1 MHGCCHII
9 LGGNNIILRTLV
21 AGGAGFIGSFL
32 CEALIDAGRDVVC
45 VDNFITGRR
54 ENVTHLL
61 SSPHFTLVEH
71 DVCQPLTDSSFDFDG
86 LDYIFHLA
94 SPASPKDF
102 LPRAMEILAV
112 NSTGTM
118 NLLKLAEHNNAGF
131 LLISTSEIYGEPEV
145 HPQTE
150 TYWGHVN
157 TLGRRSC
164 YDEGKRFAETATAV
178 AHREGRTRAA
188 IARLFNVYGP
198 RMAPDD
204 GRVVPNFVRQAL
216 KGKPITVYGDGS
228 HTRSFCF
235 VEDTVA
241 GLMALAEHE
250 SAGDEVEAFNVGNP
264 NEVSILEMAQR
275 IKEICKSDSEIVF
288 LPLPFA
294 DEPTRRQPDI
304 SKIKQFCGWE
314 PRVSLHEG
322 LAVTVEWFRSII

>member
-1 MHGCCHII
+1 M
-9 LGGNNIILRTLV
+9 RTLV

-32 CEALIDAGRDVVC
+32 CEALVEAGRDVIC

-54 ENVTHLL
+54 ENIAHLL
-61 SSPHFTLVEH
+61 NSPHFSLIEH
-71 DVCQPLTDSSFDFDG
+71 DVCQPLDDSSVEG
-86 LDYIFHLA
+86 LDYVFHLA

-102 LPRAMEILAV
+102 LPRAREILAV
-112 NSTGTM
+112 NSIGTL
-118 NLLKLAEHNNAGF
+118 NLLELAARNNAGF
-131 LLISTSEIYGEPEV
+131 LLVSTSEIYGEPEV

-150 TYWGHVN
+150 TYRGHVN

-164 YDEGKRFAETATAV
+164 YDEGKRFAEAATAV

-204 GRVVPNFVRQAL
+204 GRVVPSFTCQAL
-216 KGKPITVYGDGS
+216 RGEPITVYGDGS

-235 VEDTVA
+235 VTDTVA
-241 GLMALAEHE
+241 GLMALAERE
-250 SAGDEVEAFNVGNP
+250 NAGDEVEAFNVGNP
-264 NEVSILEMAQR
+264 NEVSILEMARR
-275 IKEICKSDSEIVF
+275 IKDICKSDSEIVF

-304 SKIKQFCGWE
+304 SKIKRFCGWE
-314 PRVSLHEG
+314 PRISLREG
-322 LAVTVEWFRSII
+322 LAATVEWFRSII